1 VLATWDI
8 RSERPRTN
16 KPLLN
21 GEAEK
26 CSGEQGERPHL
37 FLYLDGNQRK
47 TNSHRNL
54 EIVIAFYT

>member
-47 TNSHRNL
+47 KDKQPQES
-54 EIVIAFYT
+54 